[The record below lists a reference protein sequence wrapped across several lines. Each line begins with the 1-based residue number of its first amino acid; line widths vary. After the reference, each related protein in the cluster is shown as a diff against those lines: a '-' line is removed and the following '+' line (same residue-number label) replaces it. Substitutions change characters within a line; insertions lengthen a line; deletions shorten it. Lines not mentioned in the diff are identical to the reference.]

1 MLNKK
6 HYRCQ
11 IIGAGPAGISLIIA
25 LYNLLATAQGERYR
39 ELQALLDSSL
49 LIEAGRPGGL
59 LSSYQINANT
69 DTVDVVKGISDGSPF
84 VEIRDQF
91 LRLPETQNPL
101 IALPRLDQ
109 LLLQPLVKK
118 LFELM
123 AQRII
128 CNQPVK
134 RIIRDQGLFTS
145 FNRKGEIVARSENL
159 VLCCGGREQLLSELK
174 PWQDKTLF
182 AGDFL
187 RFTDITALPHKP
199 GPIVIVGAS
208 HSGFSCAWR
217 LLNDGLFADFAA
229 SREIVILQR
238 RQKIKLRCRPDF
250 AKQYGIEWDKEQDV
264 CPKTG
269 IIFRNAGLRKDA
281 KFLYLNIRDGEEKR
295 VRIQTINRIDD
306 QSELLEK
313 ATLVIQAS
321 GFIARLPQIEVNG
334 SQCKID
340 FKSKLGEVRD
350 ADSGEVIEGLFAN
363 GLGMHILPDG
373 EFRGEK
379 SFNGSIDG
387 MLSYPLAISPHIIER
402 MIDDRLQ

>member
-1 MLNKK
+1 MPNKK
-6 HYRCQ
+6 PYRCHV
-11 IIGAGPAGISLIIA
+11 IGAGPAGISLIIA
-25 LYNLLATAQGERYR
+25 LYNLLANAQGERYR
-39 ELQALLDSSL
+39 ALRTLLDSTL
-49 LIEAGRPGGL
+49 LIDAGQPGGL

-84 VEIRDQF
+84 VKIRDQF

-101 IALPRLDQ
+101 IALPRLDK

-128 CNQPVK
+128 CNQSVK
-134 RIIRDQGLFTS
+134 RITRDQGLFS
-145 FNRKGEIVARSENL
+145 SLNEEGEIIAQSENL
-159 VLCCGGREQLLSELK
+159 VLCCGGREQLLDELK
-174 PWQDKTLF
+174 PWQNKTLF

-187 RFTDITALPHKP
+187 RFTDVKALPNKP
-199 GPIVIVGAS
+199 AAIVIVGAS

-217 LLNDGLFADFAA
+217 LLNDDLFADFAA

-250 AKQYGIEWDKEQDV
+250 AEQHGIEWDAEQDV

-295 VRIQTINRIDD
+295 VRIQTINRIGD
-306 QSELLEK
+306 QSELLDK
-313 ATLVIQAS
+313 AALVIQAS
-321 GFIARLPQIEVNG
+321 GFIARLPEIEVNG
-334 SQCKID
+334 SQCEID
-340 FKSKLGEVRD
+340 LKSELGEVRD
-350 ADSGEVIEGLFAN
+350 ASSGEVIEGLFAN
-363 GLGMHILPDG
+363 GLGMHILPNGD
-373 EFRGEK
+373 FRGEK

-402 MIDDRLQ
+402 MIGEPRQ